1 MLELL
6 SRYDK
11 DMKCYRLFVVD
22 ENDEI
27 IYRPTLK
34 DIFFSK
40 DLLKHSLGVK

>member
-6 SRYDK
+6 VRFDK
-11 DMKCYRLFVVD
+11 DTKSYRLFVVD

-40 DLLKHSLGVK
+40 ELLKHSLGVK